1 MSPPADANRR
11 SRRTP
16 PAPTI
21 HSMRRLLTPA
31 IARFGAVFA
40 AALAGATLAVA
51 VLEELVGVPHASA
64 VYLAAVVATALVAGT
79 WGAIA
84 SAVAAF
90 LLYNLLFTEPRFTLR
105 IADPGEWL
113 GVVLLLF
120 VGVVVGELA
129 ARREETQ
136 PVDRGEARRGAALE
150 RARGEDARAREREAR
165 ALFQVS
171 RQLVTRSSTADVLS
185 AIAAILRDE
194 TGMARLRI
202 MLGADQA
209 GEVLTADSGGSDELP
224 APGRH
229 RVLQR
234 RPGDEPA
241 RWTTVHQPGQPGARR
256 SSMEAF
262 RVRIEAAEATVGS
275 VWAFRHRE
283 RGEPNRTATR
293 LLAAA
298 ADQIGLAITHDRL
311 VREARLGEV
320 ARESDELKTALL
332 QSLSHDL
339 RTPLATIRTAA
350 GTLRSG
356 TELSEADHRASVE
369 AIEREVEYLNRL
381 VTNLLDLGRIE
392 GGALRPEADVFE
404 IDDLV
409 GPTLDR
415 IRPRLAGRALTVD
428 LRGSQVRVDPTFV
441 DEALTNVLENAIKHT
456 PPGTRIEVRSVD
468 LPADSFVRLT
478 VEDSGP
484 GVEAPELDRIFE
496 RFYQAPS
503 SRRDSRAGTGV
514 GLAVAR
520 GLVEATGGR
529 IAARRGDIGGLA
541 VDLDLPA
548 RTLAAAGVGQ
558 R

>member
-120 VGVVVGELA
+120 VGVVVGEL
-129 ARREETQ
+129 
-136 PVDRGEARRGAALE
+136 AALE

-529 IAARRGDIGGLA
+529 IAARRGDLGGLA